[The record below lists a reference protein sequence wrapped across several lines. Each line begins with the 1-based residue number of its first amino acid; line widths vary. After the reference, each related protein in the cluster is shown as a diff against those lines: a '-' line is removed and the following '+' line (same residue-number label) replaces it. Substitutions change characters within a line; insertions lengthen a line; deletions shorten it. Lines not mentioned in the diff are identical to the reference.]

1 MLIVVSVFIK
11 ILMILSCIVHVLDRL
26 DHVLIVASVFIKI
39 LKILS
44 CIIHV
49 LAVFVPLVSE
59 PAFNDQLRILLDLI
73 KYF

>member
-1 MLIVVSVFIK
+1 MLIVVSVIIK
-11 ILMILSCIVHVLDRL
+11 ILVILSSIVHVLDRL
-26 DHVLIVASVFIKI
+26 DHVLIVASVLIKI

-59 PAFNDQLRILLDLI
+59 PADANENCSDT
-73 KYF
+73 

>member
-1 MLIVVSVFIK
+1 MLIVVSVIIK
-11 ILMILSCIVHVLDRL
+11 ILVILSSIVHVLARL

-44 CIIHV
+44 RIVHV

-59 PAFNDQLRILLDLI
+59 PADANENCSDT
-73 KYF
+73 